1 MPFYQYLV
9 KKWGLK
15 RVEFTGQQNPQEY
28 YRHASIFLMTSTAE
42 GWGMVIL
49 EALQMGVPV
58 IAMDSFGALHDMI
71 TNGYNGSIVPN
82 NDLKSFLHAMK
93 VLMEDD
99 SLRKQMA
106 INAVESS
113 KRFEIPNIL
122 ALWKRLFDQLTND

>member
-1 MPFYQYLV
+1 M
-9 KKWGLK
+9 

-28 YRHASIFLMTSTAE
+28 YHHASIFLMTSTAE

-106 INAVESS
+106 ISAVESS